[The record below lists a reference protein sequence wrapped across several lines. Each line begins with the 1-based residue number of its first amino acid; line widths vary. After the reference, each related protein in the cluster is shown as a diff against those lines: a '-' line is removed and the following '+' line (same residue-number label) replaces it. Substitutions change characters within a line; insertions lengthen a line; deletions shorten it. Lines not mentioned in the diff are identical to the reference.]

1 MLCVKCKKYKEP
13 LYLLSNNLLC
23 INHAKLLYNTKIIII
38 QKVYRGYKKRSY
50 LRNIF
55 NRLPRDLQIN
65 ILQINSN
72 NNNNNINNIKINRA
86 RYVHKCLYNKA
97 YKINNFSNIRCN
109 VVTLIELENILNFLI
124 KHNKYINCRWKNYYT
139 YYFKNICYIFLL
151 ILNSD
156 NFPTTMTYI
165 PSYISISI
173 FNSINFLPNIE
184 NDDVYDEVNKLLQST
199 YVFLSC

>member
-1 MLCVKCKKYKEP
+1 MICVKCKKYKDP

-23 INHAKLLYNTKIIII
+23 TNHAKLLYNTKIIII

-72 NNNNNINNIKINRA
+72 NNSNNNNNIKINRA
-86 RYVHKCLYNKA
+86 HYVNKCLYNKA

-109 VVTLIELENILNFLI
+109 VVTLVELENILTFLI
-124 KHNKYINCRWKNYYT
+124 KHNNYINCRWKNYYT
-139 YYFKNICYIFLL
+139 YYFKGIKIIEDQIKTL
-151 ILNSD
+151 IKYL
-156 NFPTTMTYI
+156 
-165 PSYISISI
+165 
-173 FNSINFLPNIE
+173 
-184 NDDVYDEVNKLLQST
+184 
-199 YVFLSC
+199 

>member
-1 MLCVKCKKYKEP
+1 MLCVKCKKYKEQ

-23 INHAKLLYNTKIIII
+23 INHAQLLYNTKMIII
-38 QKVYRGYKKRSY
+38 QKVYRGYKIRRY

-55 NRLPRDLQIN
+55 YRLPRDLQIN

-72 NNNNNINNIKINRA
+72 NSNKTKINRA
-86 RYVHKCLYNKA
+86 SYVHKCLYNKA
-97 YKINNFSNIRCN
+97 YKINSFSNIRCN

-124 KHNKYINCRWKNYYT
+124 KHNNYINCRWKNYYT

-151 ILNSD
+151 ILNSEH
-156 NFPTTMTYI
+156 FPTTLTYI

-184 NDDVYDEVNKLLQST
+184 KDDLHVEINKLLRST
-199 YVFLSC
+199 YVFLNYF

>member
-1 MLCVKCKKYKEP
+1 MICTKCKKYKEP
-13 LYLLSNNLLC
+13 LFLLSNNLLC
-23 INHAKLLYNTKIIII
+23 INHAKLLYNTKICII
-38 QKVYRGYKKRSY
+38 QKVYRGYKMRSY
-50 LRNIF
+50 LRKIF

-65 ILQINSN
+65 ILQINDN
-72 NNNNNINNIKINRA
+72 TKINRA
-86 RYVHKCLYNKA
+86 IYVRKCLYNKA

-109 VVTLIELENILNFLI
+109 VVTLVELENILTFLI
-124 KHNKYINCRWKNYYT
+124 KHNNYINCRWKNYYT

-165 PSYISISI
+165 PSYISIAI

-184 NDDVYDEVNKLLQST
+184 KDDVYDEVNKLLQST
-199 YVFLSC
+199 YVFLSS

>member
-1 MLCVKCKKYKEP
+1 M
-13 LYLLSNNLLC
+13 
-23 INHAKLLYNTKIIII
+23 III
-38 QKVYRGYKKRSY
+38 QKVYRGYKIRRY

-55 NRLPRDLQIN
+55 YRLPRDLQIN

-72 NNNNNINNIKINRA
+72 NSNNTKINRA
-86 RYVHKCLYNKA
+86 HYVHKCLYNKA

-156 NFPTTMTYI
+156 NFPTTITYI

-184 NDDVYDEVNKLLQST
+184 KDDVYDKVNKLLQST

>member
-1 MLCVKCKKYKEP
+1 MICVKCKKYKDP

-23 INHAKLLYNTKIIII
+23 TNHAKLLYNTKIIII

-72 NNNNNINNIKINRA
+72 SNNNNNIKINRA
-86 RYVHKCLYNKA
+86 HYVNKCLYNKA

-109 VVTLIELENILNFLI
+109 VVTLVELENILMFLI

-165 PSYISISI
+165 PSYISIAI

-184 NDDVYDEVNKLLQST
+184 KDDVYDEVNKLLQST